1 MSPAERD
8 LVDRAGPAYEGGM
21 APAPS
26 DSTTRATAIGTVAIL
41 LWASL
46 ALLTTYTGSVPPF
59 ETVAL
64 SFAVATLLTL
74 GKWLVRREDIG
85 RHLRQPLAVWLTGV
99 GGLFGYHFLYFLA
112 LKTAPPV
119 EANLINYLWPLLIV
133 LFSALLPGERLRG
146 WHVGGALLG
155 LCGTLLLV
163 TNGGRVAFRTEYTAG
178 YVSALACAVTW
189 GAYSVLSR
197 RFGHVPTDTVGG
209 FCGVTA
215 VLAALCHLAFER
227 TVWPGPGEWLALFLM
242 GAGPTGLAF
251 FVWDVGMK
259 RGNIKALAGLSYSTP
274 LLSTVLLIVAGRTRP
289 SVTLALAC
297 LFIIGGAML
306 ASRDLWAREA
316 RKALDQTNP

>member
-1 MSPAERD
+1 
-8 LVDRAGPAYEGGM
+8 M
-21 APAPS
+21 ASAPS
-26 DSTTRATAIGTVAIL
+26 DSTTRATAIGAVAIL

-46 ALLTTYTGSVPPF
+46 ALLTTYTGSIPPF
-59 ETVAL
+59 ETVAI
-64 SFAVATLLTL
+64 SFAVASLLTL
-74 GKWLVRREDIG
+74 GKWLVRRENLG
-85 RHLRQPLAVWLTGV
+85 RHLRQPVAVWLTGV

-146 WHVGGALLG
+146 WHVGGAVLG
-155 LCGTLLLV
+155 LFGTLLLV
-163 TNGGRVAFRTEYTAG
+163 TDGGRVAFRAEYTAG

-197 RFGHVPTDTVGG
+197 RFGEVPTDTVGG

-227 TVWPGPGEWLALFLM
+227 TAWPGPSEWLALFLM
-242 GAGPTGLAF
+242 GVGPTGLAF

-259 RGNIKALAGLSYSTP
+259 RGNIKALGGLSYSTP
-274 LLSTVLLIVAGRTRP
+274 LLSTLLLIVSGRTRP

-297 LFIIGGAML
+297 LFIIGGAVL
-306 ASRDLWAREA
+306 ASRDLWAPRESREA
-316 RKALDQTNP
+316 EGQTG